1 MREGFDIFIE
11 NLGKLSVGKEVR
23 RRKSEESEGADLTRS
38 YFNSRERAGEALRED
53 VERTESVSSRWDEF
67 LITCC

>member
-23 RRKSEESEGADLTRS
+23 RRKSEEIGTRGRGRGLT
-38 YFNSRERAGEALRED
+38 
-53 VERTESVSSRWDEF
+53 
-67 LITCC
+67 